1 MVRKLTIILLAL
13 YCIRLLSSCSYKHK
27 DSIRSGD
34 DIDGILRAKISKI
47 YKKKIL
53 NEEILMVNIN
63 DTVIFSP
70 ISVENAP
77 HRTKISLC
85 FTDDM
90 NYFMDYEPY
99 GSLPTL
105 IHELKKSIEL
115 NIQKGTENT
124 ISLTMNENSR
134 LIILPS
140 LIREI
145 SKIQT
150 DIMMDSG
157 SEVYLF
163 VYLRNRVAKCI
174 PPAPPLKNMEQ

>member
-13 YCIRLLSSCSYKHK
+13 YCIHLLLSCSYKHK
-27 DSIRSGD
+27 NSIRGGD
-34 DIDGILRAKISKI
+34 DMDCILREKITKI
-47 YKKKIL
+47 YKKKIS
-53 NEEILMVNIN
+53 NEEILMAVIN
-63 DTVIFSP
+63 DTVVFSP
-70 ISVENAP
+70 LSIENAP

-99 GSLPTL
+99 GSLPAL
-105 IHELKKSIEL
+105 IHEMKKSIWL
-115 NIQKGTENT
+115 NIQKVDENT
-124 ISLTMNENSR
+124 ISLTMNENSM

-145 SKIQT
+145 LKIQT
-150 DIMMDSG
+150 DRMDSD

-163 VYLRNRVAKCI
+163 VYPRNRVAKCI
-174 PPAPPLKNMEQ
+174 PPAPPLKNIEK